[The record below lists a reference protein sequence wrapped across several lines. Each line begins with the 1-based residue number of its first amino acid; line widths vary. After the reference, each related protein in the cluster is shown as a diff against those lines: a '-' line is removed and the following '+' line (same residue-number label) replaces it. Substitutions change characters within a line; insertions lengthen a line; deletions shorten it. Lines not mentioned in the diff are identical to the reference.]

1 MWLITYA
8 AMQVGKLRKRA
19 VELSLV
25 EYVTAR
31 VITSADIRTAVSHF
45 SFAHVVEK
53 RIPKNCNM
61 SLNTICVCT
70 INSQHIHTA
79 HIFYIHFI

>member
-1 MWLITYA
+1 
-8 AMQVGKLRKRA
+8 

-31 VITSADIRTAVSHF
+31 VITGADIRTAVSHF
-45 SFAHVVEK
+45 SFAHVVEN

-61 SLNTICVCT
+61 SLLDT
-70 INSQHIHTA
+70 INVYYQHSTSA
-79 HIFYIHFI
+79 